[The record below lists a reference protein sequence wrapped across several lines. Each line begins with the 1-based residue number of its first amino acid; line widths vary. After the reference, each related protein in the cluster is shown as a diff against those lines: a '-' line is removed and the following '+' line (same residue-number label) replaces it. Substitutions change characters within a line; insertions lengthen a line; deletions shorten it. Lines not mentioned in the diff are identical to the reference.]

1 MKPALF
7 AATDNDRVVNDAGVE
22 IFAATAA
29 LRTRT
34 ARIADWN

>member
-7 AATDNDRVVNDAGVE
+7 AGTYNDRVVKDASAE
-22 IFAATAA
+22 IFAVMAA

-34 ARIADWN
+34 ARIADRD